1 MDLTCGF
8 KYGDLAWSKDD
19 TTTVKETILSLR
31 NMDLLPRE
39 VHDILYFAGEW
50 GNLYLKGFPSCIGSV
65 LGIIIGQAC
74 VDSKIEVAFIL
85 EQLPLSDQI
94 DQRTFAPE
102 WLVHTLKEILSRQPA
117 IIAPHVTAIIKAMVP
132 NWVKYAQ
139 AEVDKL
145 MGAIWRA
152 EHVAIIEYL
161 TRIRF
166 APVGYGFNCF
176 FMDGFPNNCAILD
189 ALCRVQWPSEVIRCG
204 SDAV

>member
-1 MDLTCGF
+1 
-8 KYGDLAWSKDD
+8 
-19 TTTVKETILSLR
+19 
-31 NMDLLPRE
+31 MDLLPRQ
-39 VHDILYFAGEW
+39 VGDIYYFAIQWARIEA
-50 GNLYLKGFPSCIGSV
+50 FPGCILSDM
-65 LGIIIGQAC
+65 GIIIGQAC
-74 VDSKIEVAFIL
+74 VDSKFEMACIL
-85 EQLPLSDQI
+85 EQLPLNDHI
-94 DQRTFAPE
+94 DESPIASE
-102 WLVHTLKEILSRQPA
+102 WLVQTVKEIVSRRPA
-117 IIAPHVTAIIKAMVP
+117 IIAPYVTTIIKAMVP

-166 APVGYGFNCF
+166 APVGYGHDCF